1 MADRYISQAWLL
13 NTISDYKKG
22 VWNTEICDPDTV
34 QRVLEVL
41 ENVVKGAP
49 NIGPRKYV
57 NKTLAAK
64 NEAIKF
70 EHRMMESYI
79 ADDKNALRR
88 AETVGNQ
95 LLMGFYKGKI
105 CSEESML
112 RWLEDMMKD
121 G

>member
-22 VWNTEICDPDTV
+22 VWNTEICDTDTV

-57 NKTLAAK
+57 SKTLAAK

-70 EHRMMESYI
+70 ERRMMESYI

-95 LLMGFYKGKI
+95 LIMGFYKGKI